1 MIAAIHCFGRNRI
14 ACAIAFVVVLSWAA
28 PALAV
33 DRTLGA
39 NVPKPTA
46 SGAPWSDAQGAA
58 LAANVDV
65 TLAGA
70 ATLRGAHIGLY
81 AINASDGRVLYER
94 NADDA
99 FQPASS
105 LKLLVGSVALERL
118 GPDYRFRT
126 TLVANG
132 PVDGGVLRGA
142 LILRAG
148 NDPFLNAGDLDAAA
162 SAVADAGIRSVAALA
177 VDDGRD
183 SAPGYLPGW
192 TQDDFS
198 YYYAPLVGALAFEEN
213 VVHVTVAPG
222 LRAGAPPLV
231 TTVPVAGLPGV
242 VGGCGPT
249 VDVQVVDDATTAL
262 AGTTDTIDVHRESSG
277 CIHVVGSI
285 PVGGAPDQLDAAVSS
300 PDAYAVQALT
310 AALARHGVQVPASD
324 PLAQPWPAAAEHRIV
339 PPQLP
344 QAKVLWVHDSEPLR
358 DVLADMWFPSDNL
371 VAEMLLR
378 EVAVAV
384 DGIPGTS
391 ANGVAIEQAWLTTLG
406 LDASG
411 LTLVDGSGLS
421 VYDRITPRDMVTI
434 LQHDWNAPSR
444 DLILD
449 DLPIAAVRGTLKDDF
464 ERDSPTAGHLF
475 AKSGSL
481 MHVRTMAGYAAN
493 ATHGTVIFAFDVD
506 DWVGDAA
513 ALADVRAHVLAHF
526 VTD

>member
-1 MIAAIHCFGRNRI
+1 MLL
-14 ACAIAFVVVLSWAA
+14 ACAAATLAVACGA

-39 NVPKPTA
+39 NVPKPVA
-46 SGAPWSDAQGAA
+46 SGAPWSDAQIAA

-70 ATLRGAHIGLY
+70 STLRGAHVGLY
-81 AINASDGRVLYER
+81 AIDARDGRVLYER
-94 NADDA
+94 NPDDA

-105 LKLLVGSVALERL
+105 LKLLVGSAALERL
-118 GPDYRFRT
+118 GPDFRFRT

-132 PVDGGVLRGA
+132 PVENGELRGA

-162 SAVADAGIRSVAALA
+162 SAVAAAGIRSVAAVA

-213 VVHVTVAPG
+213 VVHVTVAPAA
-222 LRAGAPPLV
+222 RAGAPPLV
-231 TTVPVAGLPGV
+231 TTAPVAGLWHP

-249 VDVQVVDDATTAL
+249 REVEVVDDATTADT
-262 AGTTDTIDVHRESSG
+262 GTADTIDVHREPSG
-277 CIHVVGSI
+277 CIHVVGTV
-285 PVGGAPDQLDAAVSS
+285 PLGGAPDQLDAAVPS

-310 AALARHGVQVPASD
+310 AALARHGVQVPAFD
-324 PLAQPWPAAAEHRIV
+324 ALAQPWPAAAEHRIV
-339 PPQLP
+339 PPQRP
-344 QAKVLWVHDSEPLR
+344 QAQVVWTHDSEPLR

-378 EVAVAV
+378 ELAVAV

-391 ANGVAIEQAWLTTLG
+391 ANGVAVEQTWLTSLG

-421 VYDRITPRDMVTI
+421 VYDRITPHDMVTI
-434 LQHDWNAPSR
+434 LQHDWNGPSR

-481 MHVRTMAGYAAN
+481 THVRTMAGYAAN
-493 ATHGTVIFAFDVD
+493 TTHGTVIFAFDVD

-513 ALADVRAHVLAHF
+513 ALATVRAQVLAHF

>member
-1 MIAAIHCFGRNRI
+1 
-14 ACAIAFVVVLSWAA
+14 
-28 PALAV
+28 
-33 DRTLGA
+33 
-39 NVPKPTA
+39 
-46 SGAPWSDAQGAA
+46 
-58 LAANVDV
+58 
-65 TLAGA
+65 AGA

-81 AINASDGRVLYER
+81 AIDARDGHVLYER

-105 LKLLVGSVALERL
+105 LKLLVGSAALERL

-126 TLVANG
+126 TLLANG
-132 PVDGGVLRGA
+132 PIENGELRGA

-148 NDPFLNAGDLDAAA
+148 NDPFLNASDLDAAA
-162 SAVADAGIRSVAALA
+162 SAVASAGIHSVAAVV

-183 SAPGYLPGW
+183 SAPGYPPGW

-213 VVHVTVAPG
+213 VVHVTVAPA
-222 LRAGAPPLV
+222 LHAGVPALV
-231 TTVPVAGLPGV
+231 TTAPIVGPSPA

-249 VDVQVVDDATTAL
+249 VDVQVVDDASTAD
-262 AGTTDTIDVHRESSG
+262 AGTTDTIDVHREPSG

-285 PVGGAPDQLDAAVSS
+285 PLGGAPDHLDAAVPS

-310 AALARHGVQVPASD
+310 AALARHGVHVPAFD
-324 PLAQPWPAAAEHRIV
+324 ALAQPWPAAAEHRIV
-339 PPQLP
+339 PPQRP
-344 QAKVLWVHDSEPLR
+344 QAQVVWTHDSEPLR

-378 EVAVAV
+378 ELAVSV
-384 DGIPGTS
+384 DGVPGTS
-391 ANGVAIEQAWLTTLG
+391 TNGVAIEQAWLTALG
-406 LDASG
+406 LDAGG

-421 VYDRITPRDMVTI
+421 VYDRITPHDMVMI
-434 LQHDWNAPSR
+434 LQHDWNGPHH

-464 ERDSPTAGHLF
+464 ERDSPTAGRVF

-481 MHVRTMAGYAAN
+481 THVRTMAGYAAN

-513 ALADVRAHVLAHF
+513 ALADVRARVLAHF